1 MSRFYLSFFVA
12 VSFIFFI
19 TAEATPSAAPSFS
32 EIKALSREVEIH
44 QQAVET
50 VKMDQNLLDERL
62 TRLEKEVTFLQKE
75 IEKLNRAL
83 ARSESNRALEPST
96 SPIPAAW
103 TQWRQQVDQ
112 NMLHLQQSLQLL
124 AKAMNPVNETATT
137 TNSNQAEVY
146 IVQSGDSLEKI
157 AKKHQTSIQAITQF
171 NQLKSSKIWVGQ
183 KIKIPPSQ

>member
-44 QQAVET
+44 QQSVET

-103 TQWRQQVDQ
+103 IQWRQQVDQ
-112 NMLHLQQSLQLL
+112 NMLHLQQSLQAL
-124 AKAMNPVNETATT
+124 AKAMHPTNETAAST
-137 TNSNQAEVY
+137 SHQGEVY

-157 AKKHQTSIQAITQF
+157 AKKHQTSIQAITQL

-183 KIKIPPSQ
+183 KIKIPAPQ